1 MATGIVSVAAGLFE
15 MRAVAV
21 ALLAG
26 NAVAYVALW
35 VLFVARAARYP
46 RAVARDFT
54 SHERAPG
61 YLTVVAGTCVL
72 GVQLVVVWP
81 WPAAAAVLWL
91 LGAALYVVLI
101 YAVFLA
107 LTVRGE
113 KPPLA
118 RGINGGWLVAVVATQ
133 SVSILGSHVHAS
145 FPSTA
150 QEILFGSLCLWL
162 AGGLLYVWIMGFIL
176 YRYFFVAMTPADMG
190 PAYWIDAGA
199 VAISTLAGATL
210 IGNASSDPL
219 LAALRPFLGGLT
231 LLFWA
236 TATWWIPMLAL
247 FGFWRHVLRRQPL
260 RYDVQLWS
268 LVFPLGMYTVCSFE
282 AAATLGVPALRA
294 VAAVFVYV
302 ALGAWA
308 ATLLGLVRTLL
319 GRRG

>member
-1 MATGIVSVAAGLFE
+1 MATGIVSVAAALFE

-26 NAVAYVALW
+26 NALAYVVLW
-35 VLFVARAARYP
+35 ILFVARMARYP

-54 SHERAPG
+54 SHARAPG
-61 YLTVVAGTCVL
+61 FFTVVAATCVL
-72 GVQLVVVWP
+72 GVQLVVVRP
-81 WPAAAAVLWL
+81 SPALAAGLWL

-101 YAVFLA
+101 YAILLA
-107 LTVRGE
+107 LIVRSE

-118 RGINGGWLVAVVATQ
+118 QALGGGWLVAIVATQ
-133 SVSILGSHVHAS
+133 GVSILGVHVHAS
-145 FPSTA
+145 FPAASR
-150 QEILFGSLCLWL
+150 EIVFASLCLWL
-162 AGGLLYVWIMGFIL
+162 LGGVLYVWIMGFLL
-176 YRYFFVAMTPADMG
+176 YRQIFLAMTPAQMG

-210 IGNASSDPL
+210 VGASAFDPL
-219 LAALRPFLGGLT
+219 LAGLRPFLDGLT

-236 TATWWIPMLAL
+236 TATWWIPMLVL
-247 FGFWRHVLRRQPL
+247 FGIWKHLVRREPL
-260 RYDVQLWS
+260 RYETELWS

-282 AAATLGVPALRA
+282 AAAALGVPALRA

-302 ALGAWA
+302 AFGAWA

-319 GRRG
+319 GRRS